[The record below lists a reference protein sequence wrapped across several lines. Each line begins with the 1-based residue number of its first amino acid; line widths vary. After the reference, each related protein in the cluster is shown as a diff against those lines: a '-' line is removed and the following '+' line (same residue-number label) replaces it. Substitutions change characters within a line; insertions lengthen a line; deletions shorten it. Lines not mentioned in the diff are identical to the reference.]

1 MDAPDVVEGVLRLLA
16 ASGLRE
22 EDFRND
28 VPARV
33 AVEIPLDAPGRL
45 AKKVRCPILFCV
57 CDEDSVAPAAATLR
71 HAAKAPRGEIRR
83 YPVGHFD
90 IYVGEQFE
98 CVVAD
103 QLAFLEEHVPVRN
116 RRISGLA
123 RVSLCARSAARQ
135 RPSRQ
140 GRSNHEHMPQGFRE
154 MTSAET
160 AAYLDTVI
168 DHGVSRAQL
177 LTRMEVLLRFTEGAT
192 YTLAQR
198 FQRPTHG
205 HYRPVDPHLRWHLHV
220 ASAIPGRSGG
230 NARACAV
237 RGCRCRPLAGFEPG
251 RLGLARRAILRQ
263 RDAIGLH
270 QEALR
275 KETGF
280 AIAPPFVVSDEAR
293 QNATSLREEFGPTA
307 AANWWDP
314 GKDGAGGGKPAG
326 LRKVVTRLERAA
338 DERRAFYA
346 RFAGGEE
353 ALLDRIDRVVHKWL
367 SQCVHHTALGL
378 PFVPTGQGEAE
389 VPTDP
394 FVMVGFASSWLF
406 AQQLFLV
413 HEIDGVNAI
422 HLDAVWTECL
432 AEFTQ
437 LFLGRS
443 EAQELTQAWK
453 AHYGVERTEDFG
465 PPR

>member
-1 MDAPDVVEGVLRLLA
+1 M
-16 ASGLRE
+16 RE
-22 EDFRND
+22 ER
-28 VPARV
+28 
-33 AVEIPLDAPGRL
+33 
-45 AKKVRCPILFCV
+45 
-57 CDEDSVAPAAATLR
+57 
-71 HAAKAPRGEIRR
+71 
-83 YPVGHFD
+83 
-90 IYVGEQFE
+90 
-98 CVVAD
+98 
-103 QLAFLEEHVPVRN
+103 
-116 RRISGLA
+116 
-123 RVSLCARSAARQ
+123 RSAETV
-135 RPSRQ
+135 RQ

-192 YTLAQR
+192 YTWPNDFRGLLTATIVRSTRTFAGICTLLRQSLAVQAAMLGRALFEDVAVAHWLALNQDDSDWLVAR
-198 FQRPTHG
+198 F
-205 HYRPVDPHLRWHLHV
+205 
-220 ASAIPGRSGG
+220 
-230 NARACAV
+230 
-237 RGCRCRPLAGFEPG
+237 
-251 RLGLARRAILRQ
+251 LRQ